1 MTGPKTGG
9 RSRELSRLL
18 VESFDAQLQ
27 ARCSQNTICKLC
39 EPNHITFHKRQMT
52 LSADGD
58 VALEDGS
65 GKQQHFESL
74 NINIANG
81 AFVVLSST
89 PKLD

>member
-1 MTGPKTGG
+1 
-9 RSRELSRLL
+9 
-18 VESFDAQLQ
+18 
-27 ARCSQNTICKLC
+27 
-39 EPNHITFHKRQMT
+39 MT

-74 NINIANG
+74 NIKIANG